1 MMATAAVP
9 SSRAASVALTFHS
22 VDPIGLLV
30 EASGPGADLRDL
42 PLSLLREWTLAH
54 SVVILRGFS
63 AIPTEEMI
71 RYART
76 WGELLTWNF
85 GEVLELE
92 IHEQP
97 KNYLFT
103 PSNVPL
109 HWDGAFA
116 RLVPGIQFFQCRK
129 APRRGAGG
137 ETVFSH
143 TPTVWELASPARRE
157 EWSKV
162 EITYT
167 TETVAHYGGRVTAP
181 LVSRHP
187 VTGVPTLRFAEELND
202 ESVKLNPLFIELA
215 GIPPERHEGFL
226 QELRQALYDPR
237 VCYAHSWRDGDFVLA
252 DNHANLHGRNA
263 FQADSPRHLQRIH
276 II

>member
-1 MMATAAVP
+1 MELSFQAIHP
-9 SSRAASVALTFHS
+9 F
-22 VDPIGLLV
+22 GLLV
-30 EASGPGADLRDL
+30 EAGSPGADLREL
-42 PLSLLREWTLAH
+42 PVHLLRQWTQQHAL
-54 SVVILRGFS
+54 VVLRGF
-63 AIPTEEMI
+63 AAFPKAEMI
-71 RYART
+71 AYART

-92 IHEQP
+92 IHERPQ
-97 KNYLFT
+97 NYLFT

-116 RLVPGIQFFQCRK
+116 RLVPGIQFFQCIK
-129 APRRGAGG
+129 APRPGAGG
-137 ETVFSH
+137 ETLFTH
-143 TPTVWELASPARRE
+143 TPTVWERASPAQRE

-162 EITYT
+162 AITYT

-187 VTGVPTLRFAEELND
+187 VTGATTLRFAEELND

-215 GIPPERHEGFL
+215 GIPAERHERFL
-226 QELRQALYDPR
+226 QELREALYDPR
-237 VCYAHSWRDGDFVLA
+237 VCYAHAWRDGDMLLA